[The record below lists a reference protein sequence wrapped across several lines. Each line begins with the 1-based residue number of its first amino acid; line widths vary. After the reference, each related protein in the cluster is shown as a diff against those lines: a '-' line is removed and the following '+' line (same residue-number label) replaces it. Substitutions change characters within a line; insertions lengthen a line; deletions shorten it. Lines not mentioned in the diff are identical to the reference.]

1 MKAQRLQ
8 IAQALLRLAPNVTA
22 EDRTTVCKKF
32 KVSKQTVCYY
42 LNGKVT
48 NNDKAL
54 LILEF
59 LKERISNRQKEITQ
73 LCQ

>member
-8 IAQALLRLAPNVTA
+8 ITQALLRIAPDVTA
-22 EDRTTVCKKF
+22 NDRTAVCKKF

-48 NNDKAL
+48 NNDRAL

-59 LKERISNRQKEITQ
+59 LKERINNRQTEIKQ